1 MEEII
6 TTVSPAMVDEVVILP
21 YNVAVS
27 FDTAALF
34 FFDFM
39 RVSGTSMEPA
49 IHDKGHVI
57 INKITYG
64 LVRPFGEDLLL
75 QWNTPKV
82 GDIVAYFHNN
92 KLVIKRC
99 VGCQGDSIDFY
110 TDLGYSL
117 SVNGRKI
124 PLTETQ
130 YQRLKHNKTVPE
142 DMILAV
148 GDNYEVSVDSR
159 DYGFIF
165 VDNIIGRV
173 VAK

>member
-1 MEEII
+1 MDDKKKNSLILLFFFGII
-6 TTVSPAMVDEVVILP
+6 CGIVLK
-21 YNVAVS
+21 
-27 FDTAALF
+27 LF
-34 FFDFM
+34 FFDIM

>member
-1 MEEII
+1 MR
-6 TTVSPAMVDEVVILP
+6 MILI
-21 YNVAVS
+21 VWEL
-27 FDTAALF
+27 TANSSVL
-34 FFDFM
+34 
-39 RVSGTSMEPA
+39 
-49 IHDKGHVI
+49 I
-57 INKITYG
+57 
-64 LVRPFGEDLLL
+64 
-75 QWNTPKV
+75 
-82 GDIVAYFHNN
+82 YFHNN